1 MSMSRRG
8 FVAAAVTGSAAA
20 LLAPGASARA
30 LTSPIAL
37 STGRRLSAAS
47 DPARWMAALADGTP
61 LTRLTIPGTH
71 DTCATDPMNGTE
83 WSHTQNMGIPE
94 QLRRGIRFFDI
105 RCGEPPSDVP
115 DELGIYHASYYQD
128 ITFNTVLDQCRDFL
142 RASPGETVLMRV
154 KNEHGLT
161 DAQLS
166 AKFGEYLGAKG
177 YGDLFLIEP
186 DLPAL
191 GAARGKVVL
200 ITQFASGLGAPAW
213 PAGDNGTFSNEWFEL
228 QDHYATSVDTK
239 RQDILRHF
247 DTAAAHQDSGR
258 LFLNFTSLAPDAA
271 NGFRWPKHLADA
283 VMPTVLDYLDGH
295 PQPGVH
301 LGVVVMDFP
310 EFHAPA
316 TESLIAR
323 NFPAATS
330 S

>member
-8 FVAAAVTGSAAA
+8 FVTAAVGGSAAA
-20 LLAPGASARA
+20 LLVPGASARA
-30 LTSPIAL
+30 LTAPTTPSA
-37 STGRRLSAAS
+37 GRFSAAA
-47 DPARWMAALADGTP
+47 DPARWMAALPDSAP

-186 DLPAL
+186 ALPAL

-200 ITQFASGLGAPAW
+200 ITQFASGLRAPAW

-247 DTAAAHQDSGR
+247 DAATAHQDSGR
-258 LFLNFTSLAPDAA
+258 LYLNFASLAPDAA

-283 VMPTVLDYLDGH
+283 VMPAVLDYLDGH
-295 PQPGVH
+295 PQPGAH

-310 EFHAPA
+310 EFHSPA

-323 NFPAATS
+323 NFPAAAFS
-330 S
+330 